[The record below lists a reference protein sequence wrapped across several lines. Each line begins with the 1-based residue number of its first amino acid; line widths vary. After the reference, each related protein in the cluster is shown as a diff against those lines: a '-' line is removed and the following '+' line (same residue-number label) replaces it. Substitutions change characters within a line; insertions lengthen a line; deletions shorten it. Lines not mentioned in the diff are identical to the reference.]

1 MLAGVAKLSSLKG
14 TSLKS
19 SAPERGSACV
29 VRIAMLFGDLAK
41 LRALPASRSPKN
53 TSASEGSRCAL
64 HAVIV
69 FSSICGSC
77 SSRELKIELKLRRR
91 GEARPPFR
99 SGALI
104 TSATAFRM
112 RSTPR
117 LTEKKIYS
125 TYTELVW
132 RESLGRHDVFH
143 QQVHHLCCRSVRP
156 PAAPTAIPV
165 HAPLVA
171 NFLDF
176 SYSRSELFSIRRV
189 WMISPPPRTR
199 SFQSHSLCLYSDGRK
214 L

>member
-29 VRIAMLFGDLAK
+29 VRIAMLFGVLAK
-41 LRALPASRSPKN
+41 LRALTASRSPKN
-53 TSASEGSRCAL
+53 TSSSEGSRCAL

-117 LTEKKIYS
+117 LTEERV
-125 TYTELVW
+125 ELRDSDSRACIRPLSRRRSDERTV
-132 RESLGRHDVFH
+132 GRGSASADASDVDCICG
-143 QQVHHLCCRSVRP
+143 VV
-156 PAAPTAIPV
+156 
-165 HAPLVA
+165 
-171 NFLDF
+171 
-176 SYSRSELFSIRRV
+176 
-189 WMISPPPRTR
+189 
-199 SFQSHSLCLYSDGRK
+199 
-214 L
+214 